1 TANSW
6 DKIVQDLTPKDGGRP
21 ARTTYWAKD
30 ITMKHEKFHVDEYI
44 ERAKV
49 MLPIGQMLLNTHD
62 IDVPWWLDRSDK
74 ARIDSEGRAQI
85 EVIRKF
91 LEMNVRVYYEAGGED
106 RAYGDGI
113 GDYIALVDSIKARAA
128 SEKWKPNLT
137 PDGQPIPPK
146 RGSGGGR
153 APGAG
158 KGTNA
163 APPVQRRSKFAG
175 EGESGQP
182 SKEAG
187 EG

>member
-1 TANSW
+1 
-6 DKIVQDLTPKDGGRP
+6 
-21 ARTTYWAKD
+21 
-30 ITMKHEKFHVDEYI
+30 
-44 ERAKV
+44 KV

-74 ARIDSEGRAQI
+74 ARIDSEVRAQI

-128 SEKWKPNLT
+128 AEKWKPNLT

-146 RGSGGGR
+146 KGGGGGR
-153 APGAG
+153 ASR
-158 KGTNA
+158 GTNA
-163 APPVQRRSKFAG
+163 APPVQRRSRLMAEG
-175 EGESGQP
+175 EGEQS

-187 EG
+187 QG